1 MPDKSLTPHEA
12 EQNRNALQHVKAWL
26 KFRDMTQRRLA
37 DHLGM
42 SEPAVSKWLRGK
54 QAMSVAQFVRVA
66 ALLDARPDELLFA
79 PTERVKAS
87 RYNKLAEG
95 LDQLTDAQLAAVQV
109 VVDGMRKI

>member
-1 MPDKSLTPHEA
+1 MPDKSLSPYEE
-12 EQNRNALQHVKAWL
+12 EQNRHALRHVKAWL

-37 DHLGM
+37 DDLGM

-66 ALLDARPDELLFA
+66 QLLDAKPDELLFA
-79 PTERVKAS
+79 PTERAKAL
-87 RYNKLAEG
+87 RYAKLAEG
-95 LDQLTDAQLAAVQV
+95 LEQLTDAQLAAVQV